1 MVRAVHTKNMKQQFL
16 EDIAGTFQTYVYE
29 DNQAIV
35 PTSATLTV
43 YNPASEVKLIDAQT
57 MNISSAGLLSYNLT
71 TTHNATADENYK
83 AVISY
88 IYDGNTYFLTLFY
101 DVVKTILT
109 KIIRDDDLI
118 AELPQIRDQGWRT
131 HGVADNGSITTIV
144 DDELK
149 RYEDDYWTGGV
160 AYSVL
165 KTETRIITD
174 FVSASGTVT
183 TKAFSGAISA
193 SEKYIL
199 TRSFTRE
206 IQRAFEKIE
215 EKLRQKGRRP
225 HLILDPNDLREVHI
239 FFSVTEICKGFMREG
254 TDSFWWELWKDYEK
268 KAENS
273 FNSLILK
280 YDSDEDNIID
290 DAEVGK
296 GIGRT
301 IKVRFI

>member
-1 MVRAVHTKNMKQQFL
+1 MKQQFL

-131 HGVADNGSITTIV
+131 HGVADSGSATTIV

-199 TRSFTRE
+199 TRSITRE